1 MGVPVVTLRGDCHAA
16 RVGAS
21 LLGWL
26 GLTDLVAGDV
36 EEFVRICARLASD
49 VEGAGALRAG
59 LRERVRASSLVDEA
73 GLTRELERCYRTAW
87 MQYMHLEP
95 DAKQ

>member
-1 MGVPVVTLRGDCHAA
+1 MGVPVVTLRGDRHAA

-36 EEFVRICARLASD
+36 EEFVRICARLAGD
-49 VEGAGALRAG
+49 VGGAVSRRAG
-59 LRERVRASSLVDEA
+59 LRERLRASLLVDEA
-73 GLTRELERCYRTAW
+73 GFTREIERCYQTVW
-87 MQYMHLEP
+87 MQHMQLVP
-95 DAKQ
+95 DARQ